1 MNNVSLVGRLTK
13 DPEVRYTQA
22 NNTAVAG
29 FTLAVNRRFKQ
40 DGQPDADFV
49 GIVAW
54 QKTAEFC
61 GKYFKKGQQVWV
73 CGRIQTRTWDDTE
86 GVKHYVTEVVADAVG
101 FADSKKEDNGAGAGA
116 SGSASGGA
124 PAAAPATRSN
134 PQNGP
139 EPPWA
144 QGAGQAAA
152 APSSPPPQSGTQ
164 AAFPWVKGGA

>member
-13 DPEVRYTQA
+13 DPESRFTT

-40 DGQPDADFV
+40 EGQPEADFV

-61 GKYFKKGQQVWV
+61 GKYFKKGQQVWI

-86 GVKHYVTEVVADAVG
+86 GVKHYVTEIVADAVG
-101 FADSKKEDNGAGAGA
+101 FADSKKEDGAGAGA
-116 SGSASGGA
+116 STS
-124 PAAAPATRSN
+124 AAAPAARSN
-134 PQNGP
+134 PQNGA